1 MSQTNIEK
9 KVSYYERIIAE
20 GKKSPHSS
28 KYVDVC
34 TALEKLVTL
43 SKILNKADAMMS
55 PEAFEELNRN
65 YRDVQKACRDY
76 LEAEK
81 EFSPFEKSRKSII
94 QDISHVIDKDMGV
107 LEKCDPMEP
116 GTLAEIIS
124 KSRSHSIVLKG
135 DDIKTVGGALSSRIP
150 LKTPTGKRGFF
161 TPKSIYNQDKQW
173 NEMIDKH
180 MNLLGA
186 LSPTY
191 KTNMERL
198 KSEANVIDVFYKYC
212 PPLPV
217 EQYIAHTKNEEMV
230 ERQVLG
236 VACLLGIGTDERT
249 ARIFLKE
256 KKVKRALFDFIAD
269 MSGLANTYN
278 IMKVAGIKKDS
289 NLSSRNCAMTD
300 VANLLGCGNLLA
312 HSVPMKIV
320 VDGKE
325 VEGVFM
331 ETAEG
336 TDLSRLKEEDPI
348 LEADFDSFE
357 GSDGLNQIADL
368 QVLDFICGNI
378 DRHICN
384 IVYQFAENNG
394 KIVFTG
400 IKGIDNDCSFG
411 LVDTTVG
418 KKAQQL
424 VLPEKMQF
432 ITASMCSKLQN
443 ITKDALDLILAP
455 HELSDEEKDAVWDR
469 VERLNTAIKKK
480 WVEVVP
486 NDYWKNNKFIQT
498 RAKEG
503 NYFEKIKS
511 IANSC
516 ERSLYNES
524 QRGHRDVRYMQDR
537 RAANM
542 ALFGK
547 TDAIAALREKMNNA
561 KAFFYNTSEYNLMKN
576 SFENIEKL
584 TEEIRK
590 EYKEAKDIPEIKTII
605 LENAYEELAQKA
617 FRYIELKKL
626 VPSTERG
633 QKRVELAQYLLNFA
647 NDTLEEMTMNPE
659 METQAS
665 KEQPMEINEPEDNIE
680 L

>member
-1 MSQTNIEK
+1 M
-9 KVSYYERIIAE
+9 
-20 GKKSPHSS
+20 
-28 KYVDVC
+28 
-34 TALEKLVTL
+34 
-43 SKILNKADAMMS
+43 
-55 PEAFEELNRN
+55 
-65 YRDVQKACRDY
+65 
-76 LEAEK
+76 
-81 EFSPFEKSRKSII
+81 
-94 QDISHVIDKDMGV
+94 
-107 LEKCDPMEP
+107 
-116 GTLAEIIS
+116 
-124 KSRSHSIVLKG
+124 
-135 DDIKTVGGALSSRIP
+135 
-150 LKTPTGKRGFF
+150 
-161 TPKSIYNQDKQW
+161 
-173 NEMIDKH
+173 
-180 MNLLGA
+180 
-186 LSPTY
+186 
-191 KTNMERL
+191 
-198 KSEANVIDVFYKYC
+198 
-212 PPLPV
+212 
-217 EQYIAHTKNEEMV
+217 
-230 ERQVLG
+230 
-236 VACLLGIGTDERT
+236 
-249 ARIFLKE
+249 
-256 KKVKRALFDFIAD
+256 
-269 MSGLANTYN
+269 
-278 IMKVAGIKKDS
+278 
-289 NLSSRNCAMTD
+289 
-300 VANLLGCGNLLA
+300 
-312 HSVPMKIV
+312 
-320 VDGKE
+320 
-325 VEGVFM
+325 
-331 ETAEG
+331 
-336 TDLSRLKEEDPI
+336 
-348 LEADFDSFE
+348 
-357 GSDGLNQIADL
+357 NQIADL

-384 IVYQFAENNG
+384 MVYQFAENNG

-411 LVDTTVG
+411 LVDTAVG

-547 TDAIAALREKMNNA
+547 TDAIAAFREKMNNA
-561 KAFFYNTSEYNLMKN
+561 KALFYNTSEYNLMKN

-617 FRYIELKKL
+617 FKYIELKKL

-659 METQAS
+659 MEAQAS
-665 KEQPMEINEPEDNIE
+665 KDQLMEINEPEDNIE